1 MSAFSLAT
9 LTFVC
14 AFGGTLVGGYI
25 RSLLP
30 PTHLSKESQDVMR
43 LGMGLVATMT
53 ALLLGLVTA
62 SARSAFDSQDA
73 AVRNSAANIL
83 TLDRLLARYGPE
95 TVPIRDGLKKGLA
108 FRIEMTWPADG
119 SSNLDLQPTEAT
131 SAIEN
136 IENGIL
142 QLTPATETQRW
153 FKSEALKLSE
163 DVTKTRWRVLGS
175 MGGSVPVVFLAVVMF
190 WLTVT
195 FTSFGLYTQP
205 NASIVA
211 VLFVAAFSVAAAV
224 FLIMEL
230 DGPFEGVIKV
240 SSAPFRYALS
250 QLGQ

>member
-1 MSAFSLAT
+1 MRGMTLASI
-9 LTFVC
+9 TFVC
-14 AFGGTLVGGYI
+14 AFGGALVGGYV

-62 SARSAFDSQDA
+62 SARSSFDSQDA
-73 AVRNSAANIL
+73 AIRTSAANIL

-95 TVPIRDGLKKGLA
+95 TMPIRDGLKKGLA

-119 SSNLDLQPTEAT
+119 SSNVDLQPSEAT
-131 SAIEN
+131 SAIED
-136 IENGIL
+136 IENRIL

-163 DVTKTRWRVLGS
+163 DVTKTRWRILGS
-175 MGGSVPVVFLAVVMF
+175 MGGSVPVVFLAVVVF

-195 FTSFGLYTQP
+195 FTSFGLYTQS
-205 NASIVA
+205 NASVIA

-230 DGPFEGVIKV
+230 DGPFEGMIKV
-240 SSAPFRYALS
+240 SSAPLRYALS